1 MNELI
6 NQVTSNGTYDNVP
19 TSLTSNISVVNLV
32 DGLTLKLEANKK
44 TWLNGALTY
53 TITLANETDV
63 PYLSPVITDVLDTNF
78 IVFVDGSVKV
88 NGANLSSDKYIYDK
102 SSGLLTLNMDDIGAN
117 ENIEITFEVTKK
129 S

>member
-44 TWLNGALTY
+44 TWLNETLTY
-53 TITLANETDV
+53 TITLTNETDV

-78 IVFVDGSVKV
+78 IVFVDGSAKV
-88 NGANLSSDKYIYDK
+88 NGANLSSDKYTYDK
-102 SSGLLTLNMDDIGAN
+102 SSGFLTFNMDDIGAN